1 MNTSA
6 LAFLSS
12 EFYDTKKNSS
22 TYITRSKEKK
32 RKIVGEENGLDP
44 ERVHARHLDLRLTR
58 LSNAPLQPSR
68 FQPVIFKALTFQA
81 LIRYSS
87 FELFCFCKIDFFI

>member
-1 MNTSA
+1 MNQPI
-6 LAFLSS
+6 LRQ
-12 EFYDTKKNSS
+12 KKK
-22 TYITRSKEKK
+22 TVQLILPAVKKKK

-81 LIRYSS
+81 VIRY
-87 FELFCFCKIDFFI
+87 

>member
-12 EFYDTKKNSS
+12 EFYDKKKK
-22 TYITRSKEKK
+22 TVQLVLPAERKKK

-58 LSNAPLQPSR
+58 LSNAPL
-68 FQPVIFKALTFQA
+68 
-81 LIRYSS
+81 
-87 FELFCFCKIDFFI
+87 

>member
-12 EFYDTKKNSS
+12 EFYDKKK
-22 TYITRSKEKK
+22 TVQLVLLAERKKK

-44 ERVHARHLDLRLTR
+44 EMVHARHLDLRLTR
-58 LSNAPLQPSR
+58 LSNAPL
-68 FQPVIFKALTFQA
+68 
-81 LIRYSS
+81 
-87 FELFCFCKIDFFI
+87 

>member
-12 EFYDTKKNSS
+12 QFYDKKKKPVQL
-22 TYITRSKEKK
+22 ILPAVKKKK

-44 ERVHARHLDLRLTR
+44 ERFHARHLDLRLTR

-81 LIRYSS
+81 VIRY
-87 FELFCFCKIDFFI
+87 

>member
-12 EFYDTKKNSS
+12 QFYDKKKVQL
-22 TYITRSKEKK
+22 ILPAVKKKK
-32 RKIVGEENGLDP
+32 RKIVGEENGVDP

-58 LSNAPLQPSR
+58 LSNAPLPPSR

-81 LIRYSS
+81 VIRY
-87 FELFCFCKIDFFI
+87 

>member
-12 EFYDTKKNSS
+12 EFYDKKNSS
-22 TYITRSKEKK
+22 TYITRSKEKKK

-58 LSNAPLQPSR
+58 LSNAPL
-68 FQPVIFKALTFQA
+68 
-81 LIRYSS
+81 
-87 FELFCFCKIDFFI
+87 

>member
-12 EFYDTKKNSS
+12 QFYDKKKKVQL
-22 TYITRSKEKK
+22 ILPAVKKKK

-58 LSNAPLQPSR
+58 LSNAPLPPSR

-81 LIRYSS
+81 VIRY
-87 FELFCFCKIDFFI
+87 

>member
-12 EFYDTKKNSS
+12 EFYDKKKLILP
-22 TYITRSKEKK
+22 TVKK
-32 RKIVGEENGLDP
+32 KRRKIVGEENGLDP

-58 LSNAPLQPSR
+58 LSNAPL
-68 FQPVIFKALTFQA
+68 
-81 LIRYSS
+81 
-87 FELFCFCKIDFFI
+87 

>member
-12 EFYDTKKNSS
+12 EFYDKK
-22 TYITRSKEKK
+22 TVRLILLTRSKEKK

-58 LSNAPLQPSR
+58 LSNAPL
-68 FQPVIFKALTFQA
+68 
-81 LIRYSS
+81 
-87 FELFCFCKIDFFI
+87 